1 MIPSWAGRLRGD
13 AALASIVFAIAAVVA
28 ALVIRPTHLGPVG
41 SDTAA
46 TVLYFDRIAAREH
59 LELFLGTTPK
69 PFLTLVYGGLFALVH
84 DWRAI
89 SWLAI
94 VVEAVGIATAAVLA
108 RRESRSI
115 VGAIFVATGLLVSAG
130 LLRDASLAYSVSWC
144 LACWSIAGLAVTS
157 DPPRYGLAGVALLIG
172 GSIRPET
179 LFIVGLA
186 GVALAAR
193 ALATRGGEGGPPR
206 RAWLVLLGLGAI
218 PVSAVHD
225 LLLTGDPL
233 YALRVP
239 GLGTGIRPDQTT
251 AAALGIV
258 GAHLGALG
266 PLAALAI
273 VGSLVLIARR
283 RWAVLLGLVA
293 IGPGVLALLLLL
305 ALRGV
310 YVLDRYALPIDLAVI
325 FAAGIGLTGL
335 AIPTL
340 ASLDHLD
347 RLGPWAGSALRVGL
361 AIFVALAASPAVG
374 PIDRT
379 LADQIRADR
388 LTVGNLESA
397 LPSLT
402 RALDA
407 IPGARDRPGRSEPTA
422 TRGTRPAILLVPA
435 RVFPMAAVE
444 LGLPID
450 RVVRSEPARIQPDG
464 TWPTVGQLVVPDG
477 TVDLPAAGLTFLEV
491 DHATAVDGMT
501 IVPLLSDPARRLW
514 VLSIE
519 PR

>member
-1 MIPSWAGRLRGD
+1 MIRSWSRRPRGD
-13 AALASIVFAIAAVVA
+13 AALALIAFAIAVVVA
-28 ALVIRPTHLGPVG
+28 ALVIRPTHLGAVG

-46 TVLYFDRIAAREH
+46 TVLYFDRIVAREH

-69 PFLTLVYGGLFALVH
+69 PFLTVVYGALFALVH

-94 VVEAVGIATAAVLA
+94 VVEALGIASATVLA
-108 RRESRSI
+108 RRESRSL
-115 VGAIFVATGLLVSAG
+115 VGAAFVATGLLISAG

-172 GSIRPET
+172 GAIRPET
-179 LFIVGLA
+179 LLIVGLA
-186 GVALAAR
+186 GVALAAGAVAARGR
-193 ALATRGGEGGPPR
+193 AGGPPR

-218 PVSAVHD
+218 PVGAVHD

-233 YALRVP
+233 YSLRVA
-239 GLGTGIRPDQTT
+239 GLGTGIRPEQTT
-251 AAALGIV
+251 TAALGIV
-258 GAHLGALG
+258 GAHVAALA

-273 VGSLVLIARR
+273 VGALVLVARR
-283 RWAVLLGLVA
+283 RWAVLGGLVA
-293 IGPGVLALLLLL
+293 IGPGVLILVVLL

-325 FAAGIGLTGL
+325 FAGGVGL
-335 AIPTL
+335 AGLAVPAL
-340 ASLDHLD
+340 ASVE
-347 RLGPWAGSALRVGL
+347 RLGPAARGALRIGL
-361 AIFVALAASPAVG
+361 AIFVAMAASQTVG

-379 LADQIRADR
+379 LAEQIRADR
-388 LTVGNLESA
+388 LTVGNLEAA

-402 RALDA
+402 GALDA
-407 IPGARDRPGRSEPTA
+407 IPGARDRPALAEPTA
-422 TRGTRPAILLVPA
+422 TRGARSAIVLVPA

-444 LGLPID
+444 LGMPID
-450 RVVRSEPARIQPDG
+450 RIVRSEPARIQPDG
-464 TWPTVGQLVVPDG
+464 TWPTVGQLVEHDG
-477 TVDLPAAGLTFLEV
+477 TIDTPADGLTFLEV
-491 DHATAVDGMT
+491 DRPTTVDGIR
-501 IVPLLSDPARRLW
+501 IVPLLADPGRRLW

-519 PR
+519 AR